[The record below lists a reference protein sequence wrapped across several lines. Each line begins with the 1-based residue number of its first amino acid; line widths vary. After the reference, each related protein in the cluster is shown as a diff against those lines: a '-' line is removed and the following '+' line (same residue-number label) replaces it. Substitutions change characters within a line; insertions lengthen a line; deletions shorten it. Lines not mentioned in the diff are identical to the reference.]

1 MKILLTNDDGIYSKG
16 ISALYKELTKIAEV
30 MVVAP
35 ITEQSAVGHA
45 ITISDPIKI
54 TEVYK
59 KDNFFGY
66 GVHGTPSDCVKLAFD
81 HLLPSKP
88 DWVISG
94 INHGANLASNVIY
107 SGTVS
112 AATEGAMLGVKSIAV
127 SLTSKSSTNFE
138 VAAEFIPYFI
148 EEIKKYDIKENA
160 LFNINVPP
168 ISKNEISGWKFTQ
181 QGTSKYLDTF
191 EKRIDPRGN
200 VYYWLTGE
208 DQEINFFNE
217 SDDYAINQNF
227 ISVTPLQYN
236 LTDYNIYNKLS
247 KSGEN
252 KWTD

>member
-16 ISALYKELTKIAEV
+16 ISTLYNKLTKIAEV
-30 MVVAP
+30 TVVAP

-59 KDNFFGY
+59 KDMFFGY
-66 GVHGTPSDCVKLAFD
+66 GIHGTPSDCVKLAFD
-81 HLLPSKP
+81 HILKEKP
-88 DWVISG
+88 DWVVSG

-127 SLTSKSSTNFE
+127 SLASKSYKNFE
-138 VAAEFIPYFI
+138 VAADFIPYFI
-148 EEIKKYDIKENA
+148 KNITAFHIKDNA
-160 LFNINVPP
+160 LFNINIPP
-168 ISKNEISGWKFTQ
+168 VEKNEIKGWKFTK
-181 QGTSKYLDTF
+181 QGTSKFLDTL

-200 VYYWLTGE
+200 IYFWLTGE
-208 DQEINFFNE
+208 NQDINFFDE
-217 SDDYAINQNF
+217 SDDYAINSNF

-236 LTDYNIYNKLS
+236 LTDYDMYNELLKN
-247 KSGEN
+247 GEL
-252 KWTD
+252 KWQK